1 MKLAKVH
8 SKVTDESQS
17 ALKRYQ
23 QIVVGSPSL
32 GYTIK
37 YELITSLLSGFPGA
51 MGLWLR
57 SRLYP
62 YLFNHTGRGVVIG
75 AHILVHHPGKISL
88 GRKVAISYGCLLDA
102 RGESN
107 QGIIIGDN
115 VIIGRDAAI
124 VCKDGDITIG
134 NNVGIGSNSHL
145 SSVSGNKLEIGD
157 QVLIAPHVYIGG
169 VSYHFDRTDL
179 SIAEQGVNPQGGAYI
194 GDNVW
199 LGANVT
205 VLDGVT
211 IGHDA
216 IVAAGAVVT
225 KDIPPFGIAM
235 GVPAKVVRSR
245 EKTPVFP

>member
-1 MKLAKVH
+1 
-8 SKVTDESQS
+8 
-17 ALKRYQ
+17 
-23 QIVVGSPSL
+23 
-32 GYTIK
+32 
-37 YELITSLLSGFPGA
+37 
-51 MGLWLR
+51 
-57 SRLYP
+57 
-62 YLFNHTGRGVVIG
+62 
-75 AHILVHHPGKISL
+75 
-88 GRKVAISYGCLLDA
+88 
-102 RGESN
+102 
-107 QGIIIGDN
+107 
-115 VIIGRDAAI
+115 
-124 VCKDGDITIG
+124 
-134 NNVGIGSNSHL
+134 
-145 SSVSGNKLEIGD
+145 LEIGD